1 VVNFPPMGRYAE
13 TLSTSHASPANTRW
27 LDVIKWRRFGAA
39 LTIALALTLAGWTYS
54 YLNEKDNAVIGSLAV
69 LPFLNV
75 DADQGLEYLSDGMT
89 ETLISDLSEL
99 PNVNVKAR
107 SSVFRY
113 KDMNISVRG
122 VGADLNVQAILN
134 GRISRHDGVLMLSL
148 ELADV
153 RTENV
158 IWSKQYSCKPT
169 ELVSLQSQI
178 AFDVSEKLRL
188 KIAGAGH
195 RKQASEYS
203 PSAEAYASYLKGR
216 YYWNKRTVN
225 DLHKAIECFN
235 QAVATDRN
243 YALAYA
249 GLADTYVVLSLY
261 RNDPALEE
269 RLRAREAAMKA
280 LSLNGDLAEAHTALG
295 FVNTQDYDFA
305 SAEREYKRA
314 VELNPNYA
322 TAHQWYGEM
331 LSHLG
336 RHDEA
341 TAQLRLALSIDP
353 LSLIINVMYGNI
365 LFHARR
371 YDEAIAQMK
380 KTLELDNNFAITHQC
395 LARIYQANGNY
406 ADAVAEFARYQE
418 LNDEQKTA
426 TQVRESFK
434 KGGWPGFLRAM
445 TGEHRPANL
454 SDYERVIF
462 LAALG
467 EKDKAF
473 AEPYKSYETIG
484 LVLKVDPLFDPLRND
499 QRFSEV
505 LTHVKFA
512 PE

>member
-1 VVNFPPMGRYAE
+1 MAKYAE
-13 TLSTSHASPANTRW
+13 TLRTSHASAAKTLRF
-27 LDVIKWRRFGAA
+27 DSIKWRRFGATLA
-39 LTIALALTLAGWTYS
+39 IALSLTLAGWS
-54 YLNEKDNAVIGSLAV
+54 YNYFRKSDNAAIGSLAV

-75 DADQGLEYLSDGMT
+75 DADQSLEYLSDGMT

-99 PNVNVKAR
+99 PNLNVKAR

-113 KDMNISVRG
+113 KGVDISVRA
-122 VGADLNVQAILN
+122 VGGDLNVQAILN
-134 GRISRHDGVLMLSL
+134 GRVSQHGGVLMLSL

-153 RTENV
+153 RTENI

-169 ELVSLQSQI
+169 ELVSLQNEI
-178 AFDVSEKLRL
+178 AFDVSEKLRV
-188 KIAGAGH
+188 KIAGTGQHKLAN
-195 RKQASEYS
+195 EYA

-225 DLHKAIECFN
+225 DLEKAIECFN
-235 QAVATDRN
+235 QAIETDRN

-249 GLADTYVVLSLY
+249 GLADAYVVLSLY
-261 RNDPALEE
+261 RNDPALDE
-269 RLRAREAAMKA
+269 RSRAREAAMKA

-295 FVNTQDYDFA
+295 FVNTQEYDFA
-305 SAEREYKRA
+305 GAEREYERA
-314 VELNPNYA
+314 LELNPNYA

-341 TAQLRLALSIDP
+341 VAQLRLALEIDP

-365 LFHARR
+365 LFYARR
-371 YDEAIAQMK
+371 YDEAIVQLK

-395 LARIYQANGNY
+395 LARIYQARGNY

-418 LNDEQKTA
+418 LIGEQKTA
-426 TQVRESFK
+426 TQVRESFV
-434 KGGWPGFLRAM
+434 KGGWQGFLRAM

-454 SDYERVIF
+454 SDYEKVVF

-467 EKDKAF
+467 EKNKAL
-473 AEPYKSYETIG
+473 AEPQQSYELFG

-499 QRFSEV
+499 RRFAEI
-505 LTHVKFA
+505 LTRIGFA
-512 PE
+512 PV